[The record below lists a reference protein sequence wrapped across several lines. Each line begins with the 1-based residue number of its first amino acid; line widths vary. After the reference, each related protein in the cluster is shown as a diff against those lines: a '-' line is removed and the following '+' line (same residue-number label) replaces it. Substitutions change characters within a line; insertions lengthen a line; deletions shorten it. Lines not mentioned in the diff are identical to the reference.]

1 MITAKEK
8 KAALRALQFNWGKAW
23 RLFCFCFAS
32 FSIGLSVLY
41 WTLDLSYVKHINN
54 AKALLLQDMANLKD
68 LHHMQAISD
77 LHEGVVF
84 YQGPVD
90 FDQVKIL
97 VMGSQEV
104 PKIGKMYA
112 VKGQKREVARNV
124 YEIRFVNKDAA
135 NSASMSVYDAH

>member
-8 KAALRALQFNWGKAW
+8 RAALRALRFNFGKAW

-32 FSIGLSVLY
+32 FAIGLAVLY
-41 WTLDLSYVKHINN
+41 WSLDLSYVRHINH
-54 AKALLLQDMANLKD
+54 AKASLLQDMANLKD
-68 LHHMQAISD
+68 LHQVQAVAD
-77 LHEGVVF
+77 LHEGVLS

-97 VMGSQEV
+97 VMGMQEV
-104 PKIGKMYA
+104 PESGKMQA

-124 YEIRFVNKDAA
+124 YEIRFVPKDTAA
-135 NSASMSVYDAH
+135 STVASQN